1 MNIHPLWFVCLLV
14 RLLMIYLINRFKRYK
29 KIILGILVIFGLG
42 FFYQGIFSSNKE
54 KQVAKVFWHD
64 VRFLHSF
71 FMLSAA
77 YYFYNDNLQ
86 MTSVMLLT
94 NIAFSI
100 IYRIWNKV

>member
-1 MNIHPLWFVCLLV
+1 MNIHPLWFVCLSV
-14 RLLMIYLINRFKRYK
+14 RLLMIYLINKFKRYK

-42 FFYQGIFSSNKE
+42 FFYKGIFSSNKE
-54 KQVAKVFWHD
+54 IQIAQVFWHD

-77 YYFYNDNLQ
+77 YYFYKDNLQ

-100 IYRIWNKV
+100 IYRVINKK

>member
-1 MNIHPLWFVCLLV
+1 MNIHPLYYICILV
-14 RLLMIYLINRFKRYK
+14 RLSLIYLIKYQDYNN
-29 KIILGILVIFGLG
+29 IIQYILLIFGLG

-54 KQVAKVFWHD
+54 KQIAKVFWHD